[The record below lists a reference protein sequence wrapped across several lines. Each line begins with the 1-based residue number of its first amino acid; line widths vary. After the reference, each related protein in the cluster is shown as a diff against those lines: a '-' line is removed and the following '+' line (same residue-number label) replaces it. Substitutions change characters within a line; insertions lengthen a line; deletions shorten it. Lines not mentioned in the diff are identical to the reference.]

1 MTDIIQPLIGYKVRL
16 VYKRR
21 YHLKQV
27 EQMTDKQV
35 SRPVKIAIMTISDSR
50 TLEDDTSG
58 QALVKMAEAEGHTIQ
73 ERILVPDNIY
83 RIRYEV
89 SRWIIDEDV
98 EVVITTGGTGLT
110 GRDGT
115 PEAVMPLFDRQID
128 GFGGLFR
135 QLSYDTVGTSTIASR
150 AVGGVANGTFV
161 FTLPGST
168 GACKDGWKGI
178 LSQQLNVDNTPCN
191 LVELM
196 PRLTE
201 V

>member
-1 MTDIIQPLIGYKVRL
+1 MIIQSENL
-16 VYKRR
+16 
-21 YHLKQV
+21 LK
-27 EQMTDKQV
+27 TT
-35 SRPVKIAIMTISDSR
+35 RPVKIAVLTISDSR

-58 QALVKMAEAEGHTIQ
+58 KKLVEMITNDGHHIAE
-73 ERILVPDNIY
+73 RLLVTDDIY
-83 RIRYEV
+83 QIRYQI
-89 SRWIIDEDV
+89 SRWIIDPEV
-98 EVVITTGGTGLT
+98 EAIITTGGTGLT

-115 PEAVMPLFDRQID
+115 PEAVRPLFDREID

-150 AVGGVANGTFV
+150 AVGGVANGTFI

-168 GACKDGWKGI
+168 GACKDAWNGI
-178 LSQQLNVDNTPCN
+178 LTHQLNHTYKPCN

-201 V
+201 K